1 MCVMQTYFS
10 KFKIFLSLIVINRGN
25 PKPVYLSQSSH
36 NQLAP
41 VVHANPQTLIKICA
55 LLTPLVY
62 SSISESVTNLNLF
75 TVLHSNGIRIY
86 RDTCKCNGC
95 AVFCI
100 VVIFYTNKDIPNQH
114 KMFMINRRHLKA
126 AYLYHSSQASR
137 NQLAHVSHP
146 RRTPQTFL
154 GSCALTP
161 SIRYFNILESLRI
174 LNHIRVLISNDV
186 YIYGIRASALCV
198 V

>member
-1 MCVMQTYFS
+1 M
-10 KFKIFLSLIVINRGN
+10 
-25 PKPVYLSQSSH
+25 
-36 NQLAP
+36 
-41 VVHANPQTLIKICA
+41 PQTLIKICA
-55 LLTPLVY
+55 LLTPVMY

-75 TVLHSNGIRIY
+75 TVQNSNGIRIY

-126 AYLYHSSQASR
+126 ANLYHSSQASR

-154 GSCALTP
+154 GKVQRWTKSEGPVKYILDCDKIFVPIHQVRKHEEQCAKWVGKIMMCVNTFGHEGP
-161 SIRYFNILESLRI
+161 I
-174 LNHIRVLISNDV
+174 V
-186 YIYGIRASALCV
+186 YSSRF
-198 V
+198 